1 MQKMI
6 NFGMAFA
13 ILFLASCGA
22 TTHQD
27 NTGLAEKK
35 AQLQKLKQE
44 QENVA
49 AQIQKLETEI
59 SKEDSS
65 FGVKPKLVSLTPV
78 STQNF
83 YHYIDLQGKIAT
95 ENIYYVAPK
104 GQGGQVRAVYVKIG
118 DAVKKGQLI
127 LKLEDA
133 VMLQNLKQLETDLA
147 FAKDL
152 YQRQQNLWDQKIGT
166 EVQLI
171 TAKNNVDKL
180 EKQIAV
186 LKEQLNQTS
195 VYSEVSGIVETV
207 NIHAGEMFGGGTSGT
222 ISIVNPDNLKAVVE
236 VPENY
241 LTSVRK
247 GTPVLVEVPD
257 INKQFQSSISL
268 VSQLISNNS
277 RAFSAEAKVPSS
289 RDLKPNQVALVKIQD
304 YAAANAIVVPMTT
317 LQTDETGK
325 FVYVSVKES
334 GKMVARKKNVTVGA
348 VYGEKIEIKSG
359 LQAGDQLVTEG
370 FQELY
375 DGQAITTS

>member
-1 MQKMI
+1 MI
-6 NFGMAFA
+6 RLPT
-13 ILFLASCGA
+13 I
-22 TTHQD
+22 
-27 NTGLAEKK
+27 
-35 AQLQKLKQE
+35 
-44 QENVA
+44 
-49 AQIQKLETEI
+49 
-59 SKEDSS
+59 
-65 FGVKPKLVSLTPV
+65 

-83 YHYIDLQGKIAT
+83 FHYIDFQGKIAT
-95 ENIYYVAPK
+95 ENIYYIAPR
-104 GQGGQVRAVYVKIG
+104 GQGGQVRAVYVKMG
-118 DAVKKGQLI
+118 DVVKKGQLI

-133 VMLQNLKQLETDLA
+133 VMLQNLKQLEVDLA

-186 LKEQLNQTS
+186 LKEQWNQTS
-195 VYSEVSGIVETV
+195 VYSEAAGIVETV
-207 NIHAGEMFGGGTSGT
+207 NIHAGEMFGGGVSGT
-222 ISIVNPDNLKAVVE
+222 NYMVNPDNLKAVVE

-247 GTPVLVEVPD
+247 GTAVLVEVPD
-257 INKQFQSSISL
+257 INKQFESSISL

-277 RAFSAEAKVPSS
+277 RAFNAEAKLPSY

-304 YAAANAIVVPMTT
+304 YAATNAIVVPMTT

-325 FVYVSVKES
+325 FVYVSVKEN

-348 VYGEKIEIKSG
+348 VYGEKIEIRSG
-359 LQAGDQLVTEG
+359 LQSGDQLITGG

>member
-1 MQKMI
+1 MI

-147 FAKDL
+147 FAKEL
-152 YQRQQNLWDQKIGT
+152 YKRQQNLWNQKIGT

-186 LKEQLNQTS
+186 LKEQWNQTS

>member
-1 MQKMI
+1 MI

-186 LKEQLNQTS
+186 LKEQWNQTS

>member
-1 MQKMI
+1 M
-6 NFGMAFA
+6 
-13 ILFLASCGA
+13 
-22 TTHQD
+22 
-27 NTGLAEKK
+27 
-35 AQLQKLKQE
+35 
-44 QENVA
+44 
-49 AQIQKLETEI
+49 
-59 SKEDSS
+59 
-65 FGVKPKLVSLTPV
+65 
-78 STQNF
+78 
-83 YHYIDLQGKIAT
+83 
-95 ENIYYVAPK
+95 
-104 GQGGQVRAVYVKIG
+104 KIG
-118 DAVKKGQLI
+118 DMVKKGQLI

-180 EKQIAV
+180 ERQIAV
-186 LKEQLNQTS
+186 LKEQWNQTS

-207 NIHAGEMFGGGTSGT
+207 NIHAGEMFGEGMSGT

-257 INKQFQSSISL
+257 INKQFESSISL
-268 VSQLISNNS
+268 VSQLISSNS
-277 RAFSAEAKVPSS
+277 RAFSAEAKVPSYH
-289 RDLKPNQVALVKIQD
+289 DLKPNQVALIKIRD
-304 YAAANAIVVPMTT
+304 YAATNAIVVPMTT

-325 FVYVSVKES
+325 FVYVSVKEN
-334 GKMVARKKNVTVGA
+334 GKMIARKKNVTVGA
-348 VYGEKIEIKSG
+348 VYGEEIEIKSG
-359 LQAGDQLVTEG
+359 LHAGDQLVTEG

>member
-1 MQKMI
+1 MQKIM
-6 NFGMAFA
+6 NLGVSVA

-27 NTGLAEKK
+27 NSGLAEKK
-35 AQLQKLKQE
+35 AQLQKLKKDQD
-44 QENVA
+44 NLA
-49 AQIQKLETEI
+49 TQIQKLETEI
-59 SKEDSS
+59 AKEDSS
-65 FGVKPKLVSLTPV
+65 FGVRPKLVSLSTV

-83 YHYIDLQGKIAT
+83 FHYIDFQGKIAT
-95 ENIYYVAPK
+95 ENIYYIAPR
-104 GQGGQVRAVYVKIG
+104 GQGGQVRAVYVKMG
-118 DAVKKGQLI
+118 DVVKKGQLI

-133 VMLQNLKQLETDLA
+133 VMLQNLKQLEADLA

-186 LKEQLNQTS
+186 LKEQWSQTS
-195 VYSEVSGIVETV
+195 VYSEVAGIVETV
-207 NIHAGEMFGGGTSGT
+207 NIHAGEMFGGGMSGT

-247 GTPVLVEVPD
+247 GTAVLVEVPD
-257 INKQFQSSISL
+257 INKQFESSISL

-277 RAFSAEAKVPSS
+277 RAFNAEAKLPSY

-304 YAAANAIVVPMTT
+304 YAATNAIVVPMTT

-325 FVYVSVKES
+325 FVYVSVKEN

-348 VYGEKIEIKSG
+348 VYGEKIEIRSG
-359 LQAGDQLVTEG
+359 LQSGDQLITGG